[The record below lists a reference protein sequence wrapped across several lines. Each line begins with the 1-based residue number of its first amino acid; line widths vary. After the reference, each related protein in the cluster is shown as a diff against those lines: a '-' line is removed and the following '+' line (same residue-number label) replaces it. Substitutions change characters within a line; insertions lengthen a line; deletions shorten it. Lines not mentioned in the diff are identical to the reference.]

1 MRVADL
7 GSKANSLKEADQITQ
22 PSDERSGNNS
32 ETASEIR
39 NSKSAI
45 PNGEIRN
52 PQSAMVTAAAL
63 SKVYQ
68 SGRARVVVFQ
78 DLSLEIAEGEMVA
91 IVGPSGAG
99 KSTLLHLLG
108 GLDRPSA
115 GTVKVAEFDIF
126 KLADV
131 DLARF
136 RNGEIGFIFQFHHLL
151 PEFTA
156 VENTMMPLLIGR
168 ESNRAAR
175 ERAESMLASVGLG
188 DRLEHRPGEL
198 SGGEQAR
205 VALARALVAGPR
217 LLLADEPT
225 GDLDSKTSESI
236 HGLLKE
242 VHGSRKLT
250 SVIVTHNERLA
261 SICDRVLHLENGRLK

>member
-1 MRVADL
+1 MNEPR
-7 GSKANSLKEADQITQ
+7 
-22 PSDERSGNNS
+22 ERTPLVRA
-32 ETASEIR
+32 ERLT
-39 NSKSAI
+39 KTY
-45 PNGEIRN
+45 
-52 PQSAMVTAAAL
+52 VTG
-63 SKVYQ
+63 KN
-68 SGRARVVVFQ
+68 RVVVFE
-78 DLSLEIAEGEMVA
+78 DLSVEIADGEMVA

-108 GLDRPSA
+108 GLDRPSV

-126 KLADV
+126 KLGDV

-136 RNGEIGFIFQFHHLL
+136 RNREIGFIFQFHHLL

-156 VENTMMPLLIGR
+156 VENAMMPLLIGR
-168 ESNRAAR
+168 SSHQAAIDRALGVL
-175 ERAESMLASVGLG
+175 ESVGLK
-188 DRLEHRPGEL
+188 DRAMHRPGEM

-205 VALARALVAGPR
+205 VALARALVARPR

-236 HGLLKE
+236 HNLLKE
-242 VHGSRKLT
+242 VHSSQKLT

-261 SICDRVLHLENGRLK
+261 AICDRVLHLEDGRLQ

>member
-1 MRVADL
+1 MSDHEPA
-7 GSKANSLKEADQITQ
+7 SKDKVESGNSLPVAPSPSLPVAPSARRRPLSRSPLVRADGLTK
-22 PSDERSGNNS
+22 
-32 ETASEIR
+32 TY
-39 NSKSAI
+39 K
-45 PNGEIRN
+45 
-52 PQSAMVTAAAL
+52 
-63 SKVYQ
+63 
-68 SGRARVVVFQ
+68 SGRSRIVVFQ
-78 DLSLEIAEGEMVA
+78 NLSLEISEGEMVA
-91 IVGPSGAG
+91 VVGPSGAG

-108 GLDRPSA
+108 GLDRPTA
-115 GTVKVAEFDIF
+115 GTVKVGEFDIN
-126 KLADV
+126 KLSDV

-168 ESNRAAR
+168 SSHQAAI
-175 ERAESMLASVGLG
+175 ERAESILKSVGLG
-188 DRLEHRPGEL
+188 DRVTHRPGEL

-205 VALARALVAGPR
+205 VALARALVARPR

-236 HGLLKE
+236 HSLLKE
-242 VHGSRKLT
+242 VHRSQKLT

-261 SICDRVLHLENGRLK
+261 SVCDRVLHLEDGQLRNG

>member
-1 MRVADL
+1 MNEPREQASASPIVQA
-7 GSKANSLKEADQITQ
+7 
-22 PSDERSGNNS
+22 ERL
-32 ETASEIR
+32 T
-39 NSKSAI
+39 KTY
-45 PNGEIRN
+45 
-52 PQSAMVTAAAL
+52 VTG
-63 SKVYQ
+63 KN
-68 SGRARVVVFQ
+68 RVVVFEN
-78 DLSLEIAEGEMVA
+78 LSVEIAHGEMVA

-108 GLDRPSA
+108 GLDRPSV

-126 KLADV
+126 KLGDV

-136 RNGEIGFIFQFHHLL
+136 RNREIGFIFQFHHLL

-156 VENTMMPLLIGR
+156 VENAMMPLLIGR
-168 ESNRAAR
+168 SSHQAAIVRA
-175 ERAESMLASVGLG
+175 LAVLESVGLK
-188 DRLEHRPGEL
+188 DRAMHRPGEM

-205 VALARALVAGPR
+205 VALARALVASPR

-236 HGLLKE
+236 HSLLKE
-242 VHGSRKLT
+242 VHSSQKLT

-261 SICDRVLHLENGRLK
+261 AICDRVLHLEDGRLHK